1 MDEILFFVTFFIV
14 QCSVAIQQAPHPP
27 QLFSSLKEE
36 N

>member
-1 MDEILFFVTFFIV
+1 MKAIFIFYHIFIV

-27 QLFSSLKEE
+27 QLFSSLMGE